1 MCCRHGG
8 TGLGLGIVRSLVQLM
23 GGSIRI
29 VEKTG
34 PGAVFQFSICFQRA
48 MTCETIPYSLPPIIE
63 DTEVVLGV
71 PDADSRSVASEW
83 ISKQGLRVHQVE
95 TWEQILLHLRYLN
108 GSAAKVNGGVEGK
121 QSSSDDLQ
129 QFDSG
134 LEVSTKQSSRGV
146 QRLIKS
152 EFLRTWKTRGEQ
164 PFTSQGRQLMVI
176 DASLLP
182 NHVKPDFLE
191 EYLQESGFVTGSSKR
206 YLDGLGLGKLESNLN
221 RRKLRDPHG
230 NLSVVW
236 VTSSNTHE
244 PIKAALRAVQH
255 SFIVRRPL
263 HTARLKE
270 IFQLIAREGDPL
282 QSLELE
288 NPPEILA
295 SNTINYV
302 KQQQWNDP
310 YACDNEVSTS
320 RESLS
325 LYVPTSTVTVHGRN
339 VRHRP
344 TAAKSAPP
352 EEISYSEMETKSI
365 AQNTTTDQ
373 GSMHS
378 SSTTTTSNKPVK
390 RSVPRLAHPNG
401 KKSMVHKPLEN
412 LEILVAEDTP
422 LLRKLAA
429 AMLQRLGAI
438 THEASNGQEV
448 LEFVLT
454 RMRQGQIPFHCI
466 LMDCQVGS
474 FSPLV
479 VVTLLLDLF
488 QGLCLTF
495 LCDVQSLCR

>member
-48 MTCETIPYSLPPIIE
+48 MTCETIPYSLPPTIE

-95 TWEQILLHLRYLN
+95 TWEQILLHLKYLN

-146 QRLIKS
+146 QRSVRS
-152 EFLRTWKTRGEQ
+152 EFLRTWKTRGER
-164 PFTSQGRQLMVI
+164 PYSSQGRQLMVI

-182 NHVKPDFLE
+182 KHVKPDFLE
-191 EYLQESGFVTGSSKR
+191 EYLQESGFVTGLSKR
-206 YLDGLGLGKLESNLN
+206 YLDGLGLGKFESNLN
-221 RRKLRDPHG
+221 RRKLRDLHG

-282 QSLELE
+282 QPVEFE

-310 YACDNEVSTS
+310 YACDNDVSTA
-320 RESLS
+320 RESSS
-325 LYVPTSTVTVHGRN
+325 LYVPTSSITVHGRN

-352 EEISYSEMETKSI
+352 EEISYSEMEMKSLI
-365 AQNTTTDQ
+365 QNTTDQ

-378 SSTTTTSNKPVK
+378 SSTTTTATSNKPVK
-390 RSVPRLAHPNG
+390 RSVPRLTQPNG
-401 KKSMVHKPLEN
+401 KKGMVHKPLEN

-429 AMLQRLGAI
+429 AMLRRLGAVA
-438 THEASNGQEV
+438 HEASNGQEV
-448 LEFVLT
+448 LESVLT
-454 RMRQGQIPFHCI
+454 RMRQGQTPYHCI

-474 FSPLV
+474 LSLSGGNP
-479 VVTLLLDLF
+479 LF
-488 QGLCLTF
+488 QPCF
-495 LCDVQSLCR
+495 KANV